1 MMNRQKNTNSE
12 SAFNK
17 PSIENEGEMMVCCN
31 PSSKK
36 KRRIQST
43 AATTAMKTTEGNTN
57 NRNSSLT
64 HKATVAQSVPPLSS
78 SKATTA
84 TKYANRYEPDKPLT
98 RPEDIK
104 AWRNAA
110 RRKRNRE
117 SAEKSRNKV
126 RDRII
131 DLEDQVE
138 DYKSRY
144 LAVLETIR
152 RRTEEEERTA
162 TQTQTTQHPYS
173 IVSPMR
179 GLSSSARAEE
189 FGTVSP
195 FSSTDDDEESFV
207 TMRTVLTAPPFPSLV
222 EFGSSSSPSTSIP
235 PTTTE
240 KNVENSTV
248 KIEVVKLEDHQNVI
262 EITSRPAMKITND
275 ALQQFTTT
283 ITTTAT
289 PTKPTKTRI
298 TPDDND
304 ILLLLPPIPT
314 TTITPPL
321 PSREQ
326 DDESFISDIWSDWS
340 CSTSSNSLKE
350 ANPSHNNHVEEV
362 TSTLN
367 ETTSTTITTTLD
379 YSDDDEFMQRA
390 FCDFD
395 FDCGSTD
402 AIDDLME

>member
-1 MMNRQKNTNSE
+1 
-12 SAFNK
+12 
-17 PSIENEGEMMVCCN
+17 MMVCCN

-43 AATTAMKTTEGNTN
+43 AATTTMKTTEGNTN
-57 NRNSSLT
+57 NPNSSLT

-131 DLEDQVE
+131 ELEDQVE

-144 LAVLETIR
+144 LAALETIR
-152 RRTEEEERTA
+152 RRTEEEETTA
-162 TQTQTTQHPYS
+162 TQTQAAHSYS

-195 FSSTDDDEESFV
+195 FSSTDDDEEPFV
-207 TMRTVLTAPPFPSLV
+207 TMRTVSTAPPFPSLV

-240 KNVENSTV
+240 KNVEKSVV

-262 EITSRPAMKITND
+262 EITSRPA
-275 ALQQFTTT
+275 
-283 ITTTAT
+283 
-289 PTKPTKTRI
+289 
-298 TPDDND
+298 
-304 ILLLLPPIPT
+304 
-314 TTITPPL
+314 
-321 PSREQ
+321 
-326 DDESFISDIWSDWS
+326 
-340 CSTSSNSLKE
+340 
-350 ANPSHNNHVEEV
+350 
-362 TSTLN
+362 
-367 ETTSTTITTTLD
+367 
-379 YSDDDEFMQRA
+379 
-390 FCDFD
+390 
-395 FDCGSTD
+395 
-402 AIDDLME
+402 

>member
-1 MMNRQKNTNSE
+1 M
-12 SAFNK
+12 
-17 PSIENEGEMMVCCN
+17 IVCCN

-43 AATTAMKTTEGNTN
+43 AATTTMKTTEGNTN
-57 NRNSSLT
+57 NPNSSLT

-131 DLEDQVE
+131 ELEDQVE

-144 LAVLETIR
+144 LAALETIR
-152 RRTEEEERTA
+152 RRTEEEETTA
-162 TQTQTTQHPYS
+162 TQSQAAHSYS

-179 GLSSSARAEE
+179 GLSSSARVEE

-195 FSSTDDDEESFV
+195 FSSTDDDEEPFV
-207 TMRTVLTAPPFPSLV
+207 SMRTVSTAPPFPSLV
-222 EFGSSSSPSTSIP
+222 EFGSSSPSTSTP

-240 KNVENSTV
+240 KNVENSVV
-248 KIEVVKLEDHQNVI
+248 KIQVVKLEDHQNVI
-262 EITSRPAMKITND
+262 EITSRPA
-275 ALQQFTTT
+275 
-283 ITTTAT
+283 
-289 PTKPTKTRI
+289 
-298 TPDDND
+298 
-304 ILLLLPPIPT
+304 
-314 TTITPPL
+314 
-321 PSREQ
+321 
-326 DDESFISDIWSDWS
+326 
-340 CSTSSNSLKE
+340 
-350 ANPSHNNHVEEV
+350 
-362 TSTLN
+362 
-367 ETTSTTITTTLD
+367 
-379 YSDDDEFMQRA
+379 
-390 FCDFD
+390 
-395 FDCGSTD
+395 
-402 AIDDLME
+402 